1 MAIHKTDIIETI
13 SRLDIDL
20 GDIAITHYL
29 YDLLDYDGSIHQLI
43 DDSIDWCY
51 HDLRQWSVDH
61 YHYIEQ
67 AIDEGL
73 IDISVPADFH
83 KMIQAGQY
91 VWLSAI
97 AWDLVAEVFADHVA
111 ASQEVT
117 E

>member
-1 MAIHKTDIIETI
+1 MNFNKTDIIETI

-20 GDIAITHYL
+20 GECQMPHDL

-61 YHYIEQ
+61 YQYIEQ

-97 AWDLVAEVFADHVA
+97 AWDLVAEVFAAHVA
-111 ASQEVT
+111 ASQEVSA
-117 E
+117 